1 MPTTVDEWY
10 EVLKAFKEKDPNG
23 NGVADEIPLTG
34 SAKTNL
40 FDWIRYINPWGITD
54 SLEENLLALD
64 QETEKPVFI
73 PADERYKEAVAFF
86 HKLYEEGIM
95 DPEFITQDGSMADA
109 KMKNEGSGPGG
120 HRHHLGSYLRHSASP
135 G

>member
-34 SAKTNL
+34 SAKQSL

-54 SLEENLLALD
+54 SLEENYLALD

-86 HKLYEEGIM
+86 HKLYEEGSWT
-95 DPEFITQDGSMADA
+95 PS
-109 KMKNEGSGPGG
+109 S
-120 HRHHLGSYLRHSASP
+120 SP
-135 G
+135 RTALCLTRR